1 MTVLGPVPV
10 RDLGIVLPHEHLLVR
25 VPDFIEFS
33 EGTLRA
39 LQDAPVTL
47 ENLGWIRRYW
57 TYNRDN
63 LRLTDEHL
71 ATEEVR
77 RFQTAGGQTIVDVT
91 VPGLGRDPEALAR
104 ISRATGLHIVIACG
118 AYTAQ
123 THAQWIHDA
132 TVERIAEVLV
142 TETRDGVA
150 LTGIRPGIIK
160 VGCSWP
166 LHPDEAKVLRAAA
179 LAQQRTGLA
188 ITVHPGRSRSA
199 PLQIAGILRDAG
211 ANLQRVVMGH
221 LDGRVQDLEGLRELG
236 ALGLYLELDV
246 FGMESSYFPV
256 PGITGLDALSDSQR
270 LALVQGLIGVGLGE
284 QVLVSH
290 DIATKH
296 RLVRYGGHGFDHL
309 VAHII
314 PWMREKGFTPGD
326 IEMIFVRNPARML
339 AIAGAS

>member
-25 VPDFIEFS
+25 VPDFIEFQ
-33 EGTLRA
+33 EGKLRA

-77 RFQTAGGQTIVDVT
+77 RFQTAGGGTIVDVT
-91 VPGLGRDPEALAR
+91 VPGLGRDPDALAR
-104 ISRATGLHIVIACG
+104 ISRATGLHIVMACG

-123 THAQWIHDA
+123 THAPWIHDA

-270 LALVQGLIGVGLGE
+270 LALVQGLIGAGLGE

-314 PWMREKGFTPGD
+314 PWMREKGFTPED
-326 IEMIFVRNPARML
+326 VEMIFVRNPARML